1 VVSAVTVAQM
11 RDAEAVAMAEVG
23 GDALMQRAAE
33 GLYRVVLRELA
44 ARRGS
49 VAGVSVLV
57 LAGPGNNGG
66 DGLFAGLR
74 LTRDGVAVSACRA
87 GNSVHESGWAAL
99 MAAGGVEIGL
109 DEVAPRLG
117 EFDLVIDAI
126 FGIGGKPGLRPPLDD
141 LAKALA
147 ASGVP
152 VVACDMPSG
161 MSADPPFGVE
171 EGAVFIRPEV
181 TVTFGAPKLCHVT
194 EPAKSACGRIEL
206 VDIGLT
212 F

>member
-1 VVSAVTVAQM
+1 VVSVVTVAQM
-11 RDAEAVAMAEVG
+11 REAEAVAMAKVG
-23 GDALMQRAAE
+23 GDTLMQRAAE
-33 GLYRVVLRELA
+33 GLYQVVLRELVV
-44 ARRGS
+44 RRGS

-74 LTRDGVAVSACRA
+74 LAHDGVAVSACRT
-87 GNSVHESGWAAL
+87 GSSVHEEGWTAL
-99 MAAGGVEIGL
+99 MAAGGVEVGL
-109 DEVAPRLG
+109 GEVAPRLG

-141 LAKALA
+141 LATALA

-152 VVACDMPSG
+152 VAACDLPSG
-161 MSADPPFGVE
+161 MSADPPFGVA

-206 VDIGLT
+206 VDIGLA